1 MRILEAIV
9 LGIVQGLTEFLPIS
23 SSAHL
28 RIVGELF
35 PSLGDPGVT
44 FTAVT
49 QIGTETAVI
58 IYFWRDIVRIISH
71 WFKSLPVGPWKN
83 QVPRNDP
90 DARMGWIVIF
100 GTFPIVIL
108 GLLLEG
114 WIDSVF
120 RNLYLT
126 ALMLAVFAVLL
137 GLADRLGKRNKN
149 LGDMTIRDGV
159 TLGFAQSMALIPGVS
174 RSGGTITVGLA
185 LGYTRSAAA
194 RISFLLAIPAVMG
207 SGLYR
212 LFSDDGTGPQAGAM
226 PTLVATIAAFIVG
239 FVVIVGFLK
248 LVETRSYIPFVIYRL
263 ILAAAVVFML
273 GQGILSPY

>member
-1 MRILEAIV
+1 MDILEAIV

-58 IYFWRDIVRIISH
+58 IYFWKDIVRIVSH
-71 WFKSLPVGPWKN
+71 WFKSLPIGPWKN

-90 DARMGWIVIF
+90 SARMGWIVIL

-108 GLLLEG
+108 GLFLEV
-114 WIDSVF
+114 WIDSIF

-126 ALMLAVFAVLL
+126 ALMLAVFALLL
-137 GLADRLGKRNKN
+137 GLADRFGTRTKE
-149 LGDMTIRDGV
+149 LGDMSIRHGI
-159 TLGFAQSMALIPGVS
+159 TLGFAQAMALVPGVS

-194 RISFLLAIPAVMG
+194 RISFFLAIPAVMG
-207 SGLYR
+207 SGFYR
-212 LFSDDGTGPQAGAM
+212 LLTDDGTGPQVGAM
-226 PTLVATIAAFIVG
+226 PTLVATISAFVVG
-239 FVVIVGFLK
+239 FAVIVGFLK
-248 LVETRSYIPFVIYRL
+248 LVETRSYLPFVIYRL
-263 ILAAAVVFML
+263 VLAVAVVSML

>member
-1 MRILEAIV
+1 MGILEAIV

-58 IYFWRDIVRIISH
+58 IYFWKDIVRIVSA
-71 WFKSLPVGPWKN
+71 WFKSLPIGPWKN
-83 QVPRNDP
+83 QVPRDNP

-100 GTFPIVIL
+100 GTLPIVFL
-108 GLLLEG
+108 GLLLED
-114 WIDSVF
+114 WIDTVF

-126 ALMLAVFAVLL
+126 ALTLAVFAIFL
-137 GLADRLGKRNKN
+137 GLADRFGTRRKELA
-149 LGDMTIRDGV
+149 DMPIRDGV
-159 TLGFAQSMALIPGVS
+159 VLGFAQAMALVPGVS

-185 LGYTRSAAA
+185 LGYTRPAAA
-194 RISFLLAIPAVMG
+194 RISFFLAIPAVMG
-207 SGLYR
+207 SGFYR
-212 LFSDDGTGPQAGAM
+212 LLSDDGTGAQAGAA
-226 PTLVATIAAFIVG
+226 PTLVATITAFIVG
-239 FVVIVGFLK
+239 FAVIVGFLK
-248 LVETRSYIPFVIYRL
+248 LVETRSYIPFVVYRL